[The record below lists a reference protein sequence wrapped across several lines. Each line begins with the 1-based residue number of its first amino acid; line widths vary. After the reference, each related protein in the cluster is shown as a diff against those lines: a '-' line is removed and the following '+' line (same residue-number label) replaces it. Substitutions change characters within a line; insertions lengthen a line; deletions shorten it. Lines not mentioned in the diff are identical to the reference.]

1 MSIKIKRAAGSIVF
15 FMLLFATLAWVQE
28 VVTPDFDWPEHNRR
42 SLKSIRSVFNEPK
55 GSIDAVFF
63 GTSQTFCSIS
73 PMTMYDIA
81 GVRAYNMA
89 STNQRI
95 PVAYHLLKAILRDQ
109 TPKLVVVDA
118 SGFFYTEKE
127 MQSAAKYE
135 EMVNSLPWS
144 KIRDRWALMTEIA
157 KQQDRENDFKYI
169 LSSIIPLIRYH
180 SNYLLREQDY
190 VEMYLKDLYQ
200 RKGYVATYDFV
211 PVEKENYKI
220 VKAMLDPNDN
230 YASDDDRKEKLR
242 DSLEANEPYLLKMQQ
257 LCREHGA
264 ELVFI
269 KVPVCTTTE
278 HRGYW
283 SFNKHEM
290 TEALAGKMGVKFL
303 DMCYED
309 IGLDWFRDSSD
320 SGEHVNYRGTKKIT
334 ASVLGW
340 LQEEFGLSSE
350 PNELWDR
357 QWSYQNEVFAEE
369 MEYLELELEYDLVK
383 YLERVREGDYVL
395 FTIVSNGLGKYW
407 SDEAQQAFEE
417 TTGTKLDLRKKKN
430 AAYVGISSQG
440 GIIEERNGKKTCSIQ
455 VDLENG
461 LNCKLSSKRTKSRYA
476 GSIVIDGERYDSPG
490 QGVHFVVYDNKLG
503 CVVDSVCFNTASK
516 SLKAQQNTD
525 YKLSMRTKIIEY
537 VHGQMKGI

>member
-1 MSIKIKRAAGSIVF
+1 MSIRIKRAAGTITF
-15 FMLLFATLAWVQE
+15 FMLLFLTLGWVQE
-28 VVTPDFDWPEHNRR
+28 LVTPNFDWPEHNRR
-42 SLKSIRSVFNEPK
+42 SLKGIRSAFNEPK

-109 TPKLVVVDA
+109 SPKLVVVDA

-135 EMVNSLPWS
+135 EMVNSLPWNR
-144 KIRDRWALMTEIA
+144 IRDRWELMAEIA
-157 KQQDRENDFKYI
+157 KQQDRENDWKYI
-169 LSSIIPLIRYH
+169 LSSIIPFLRYH
-180 SNYLLREQDY
+180 TNYLLTEQDY

-200 RKGYVATYDFV
+200 RKGYVATFDFV
-211 PVEKENYKI
+211 PVERKNYKF
-220 VKAMLDPNDN
+220 VKAMLDPNDD
-230 YASDDDRKEKLR
+230 YASDDDQKERLR
-242 DSLEANEPYLLKMQQ
+242 DSIDANEPYLLKMQQ

-269 KVPVCTTTE
+269 KVPVCTTNE

-283 SFNKHEM
+283 SFNKHEI

-303 DMCYED
+303 DMNYED
-309 IGLDWFRDSSD
+309 NGLDWFKDTND
-320 SGEHVNYRGTKKIT
+320 SGEHVNYRGTKKVT
-334 ASVLGW
+334 ARVLQW

-350 PNELWDR
+350 RNEAWDR
-357 QWSYQNEVFAEE
+357 QWSYQNQVFAEE
-369 MEYLELELEYDLVK
+369 MEYLELELETDLVK
-383 YLERVREGDYVL
+383 YLQRVREGDYVL

-407 SDEAQQAFEE
+407 SDEAQQAFEK

-430 AAYVGISSQG
+430 AAYASVSIPGR
-440 GIIEERNGKKTCSIQ
+440 IIEERNGKKSCSLQ
-455 VDLENG
+455 TDLDNG
-461 LNCKLSSKRTKSRYA
+461 LTCKLSSKKTKSRNA
-476 GSIVIDGERYDSPG
+476 GSIIIDGKRYDSPG
-490 QGVHFVVYDNKLG
+490 QGIHFVVYDNKLG
-503 CVVDSVCFNTASK
+503 CVVDSICFNIASK
-516 SLKAQQNTD
+516 TLKAQQDTD
-525 YKLSMRTKIIEY
+525 YKENMRMKIIEY
-537 VHGQMKGI
+537 VHGQMKNM

>member
-1 MSIKIKRAAGSIVF
+1 MSIKIKRAAGTIVF
-15 FMLLFATLAWVQE
+15 FMLLFTTLVWVQDA
-28 VVTPDFDWPEHNRR
+28 VTPDFDWPVHNRR
-42 SLKSIRSVFNEPK
+42 SLKGIRSAFNEPK

-81 GVRAYNMA
+81 GVRTYNLA

-95 PVAYHLLKAILRDQ
+95 PVAYHLLSAILHDQ
-109 TPKLVVVDA
+109 SPKLVVVDA

-144 KIRDRWALMTEIA
+144 RIREKWTLMTEIA
-157 KQQDRENDFKYI
+157 KQQDRENDWKYI
-169 LSSIIPLIRYH
+169 LSSVIPLLRYH
-180 SNYLLREQDY
+180 TNYRLTEQDNL
-190 VEMYLKDLYQ
+190 ELYLKDLYQ
-200 RKGYVATYDFV
+200 RKGYVATFDTV
-211 PVEKENYKI
+211 AVEKENYKI
-220 VKAMLDPNDN
+220 VKAMLDPNDGF
-230 YASDDDRKEKLR
+230 ASDDDRKEKLT
-242 DSLEANEPYLLKMQQ
+242 DSIAANEPYLLKMQQ

-264 ELVFI
+264 ELVFM

-309 IGLDWFRDSSD
+309 FGVDWFKDSND
-320 SGEHVNYRGTKKIT
+320 GGEHVNYRGTKKVT
-334 ASVLGW
+334 SRVMKW
-340 LQEEFGLSSE
+340 LQEEFGLSSKR
-350 PNELWDR
+350 NELWDR
-357 QWSYQNEVFAEE
+357 QWSYQSKVFAEE
-369 MEYLELELEYDLVK
+369 MEYLELELECDLVK

-417 TTGTKLDLRKKKN
+417 TTGTKLDLRQGKN
-430 AAYVGISSQG
+430 AAYVSVSSQG
-440 GIIEERNGKKTCSIQ
+440 KIIEEHNDNNACSLQI
-455 VDLENG
+455 DLENG
-461 LNCKLSSKRTKSRYA
+461 LNCKLSSKKTKSKSA
-476 GSIVIDGERYDSPG
+476 GSIDIDGKRYDSPG
-490 QGVHFVVYDNKLG
+490 RGVHFVVYDNKLG

-516 SLKAQQNTD
+516 ALKAKQNTE
-525 YKLSMRTKIIEY
+525 YKEDMRLKIIEY

>member
-1 MSIKIKRAAGSIVF
+1 MSIKIKRAAGTIVF
-15 FMLLFATLAWVQE
+15 FMLLFTTLVWVQDA
-28 VVTPDFDWPEHNRR
+28 VTPDFDWPVHNRR
-42 SLKSIRSVFNEPK
+42 SLKGIRSAFNEPK

-81 GVRAYNMA
+81 GVRAYNLA

-95 PVAYHLLKAILRDQ
+95 PVAYHLLSAILHDQ
-109 TPKLVVVDA
+109 SPKLVVVDA

-144 KIRDRWALMTEIA
+144 RIREKWTLMTEIA
-157 KQQDRENDFKYI
+157 KQQDRENDWKYI
-169 LSSIIPLIRYH
+169 LSSVIPLLRYH
-180 SNYLLREQDY
+180 TNYRLTEQDNL
-190 VEMYLKDLYQ
+190 ELYLKDLYQ
-200 RKGYVATYDFV
+200 RKGYVATFDTV
-211 PVEKENYKI
+211 AVEKENYKI
-220 VKAMLDPNDN
+220 VKAMLDPNDDS
-230 YASDDDRKEKLR
+230 ASDDDRKEKLT
-242 DSLEANEPYLLKMQQ
+242 DSIAANEPYLLKMQQ

-264 ELVFI
+264 ELVFM

-309 IGLDWFRDSSD
+309 FGVDWFKDSND
-320 SGEHVNYRGTKKIT
+320 GGEHVNYRGTKKVT
-334 ASVLGW
+334 SRVLKW

-350 PNELWDR
+350 RNELWDR
-357 QWSYQNEVFAEE
+357 QWSYQSKVFAEE
-369 MEYLELELEYDLVK
+369 MEYLELELECDLVK

-395 FTIVSNGLGKYW
+395 FTIVSSGLGKYW

-417 TTGTKLDLRKKKN
+417 TTGTKLDLRQKKN
-430 AAYVGISSQG
+430 AAYVSVSSQG
-440 GIIEERNGKKTCSIQ
+440 KIIEERNDNNACSIEI
-455 VDLENG
+455 DLENG
-461 LNCKLSSKRTKSRYA
+461 LNCKLSSKKAKSKSA
-476 GSIVIDGERYDSPG
+476 GSIDIDGKRYDSPG
-490 QGVHFVVYDNKLG
+490 RGVHFVVYDNKLG

-516 SLKAQQNTD
+516 ALKAKQNTE
-525 YKLSMRTKIIEY
+525 YKEDMRLKIIEY

>member
-1 MSIKIKRAAGSIVF
+1 MSIKIKRAAGAIVF
-15 FMLLFATLAWVQE
+15 FMLLFVTLGWVQD

-42 SLKSIRSVFNEPK
+42 SLKGIRSAFNEPA

-95 PVAYHLLKAILRDQ
+95 PVAYHLLKAILHDQ
-109 TPKLVVVDA
+109 SPKLVVVDA

-144 KIRDRWALMTEIA
+144 RVREKWELMTEIA
-157 KQQDRENDFKYI
+157 KLQDREHDRKYI
-169 LSSIIPLIRYH
+169 LSSVIPLLRYH
-180 SNYLLREQDY
+180 SNYRVTEQDH

-200 RKGYVATYDFV
+200 RKGYVATFDFV
-211 PVEKENYKI
+211 PVEKKNYKI
-220 VKAMLDPNDN
+220 VKAMLDANDD

-242 DSLEANEPYLLKMQQ
+242 DAIAANEPYLLKMRQ
-257 LCREHGA
+257 LCREYGA

-269 KVPVCTTTE
+269 KVPICTTTE

-290 TEALAGKMGVKFL
+290 TEALAQKMDVKFL

-309 IGLDWFRDSSD
+309 IGLDWFKDSSD
-320 SGEHVNYRGTKKIT
+320 SGEHVNYRGAKKIT
-334 ASVLGW
+334 ARVLQW

-350 PNELWDR
+350 RNEVWDR
-357 QWSYQNEVFAEE
+357 QWSYQNKVFAEE
-369 MEYLELELEYDLVK
+369 MEYLDLELEYDLVK

-407 SDEAQQAFEE
+407 SDEVQQAFEE
-417 TTGTKLDLRKKKN
+417 TTGTKLDLREKKN
-430 AAYVGISSQG
+430 AAYVSVSSQG
-440 GIIEERNGKKTCSIQ
+440 RIIEERNGKNYCSLR

-461 LNCKLSSKRTKSRYA
+461 LNCKLSSKKTKSRSA
-476 GSIVIDGERYDSPG
+476 GSIVIDGKRYDSPG

-503 CVVDSVCFNTASK
+503 CVVDSIRFNTASK
-516 SLKAQQNTD
+516 SLNAQQNTD
-525 YKLSMRTKIIEY
+525 YKENMRMKIIGY
-537 VHGQMKGI
+537 VHGQMKNM

>member
-1 MSIKIKRAAGSIVF
+1 MSIKIKRAAGTIVF
-15 FMLLFATLAWVQE
+15 FMLLFTTLVWVQDA
-28 VVTPDFDWPEHNRR
+28 VTPDFDWPVHNRR
-42 SLKSIRSVFNEPK
+42 SLKGIRSAFNEPK

-81 GVRAYNMA
+81 GVRTYNLA

-95 PVAYHLLKAILRDQ
+95 PVAYHLLSAILHDQ
-109 TPKLVVVDA
+109 SPKLVVVDA

-144 KIRDRWALMTEIA
+144 RIREKWTLMTEIA
-157 KQQDRENDFKYI
+157 KQQDRENDWKYI
-169 LSSIIPLIRYH
+169 LSSVIPLLRYH
-180 SNYLLREQDY
+180 TNYRLTEQDNL
-190 VEMYLKDLYQ
+190 ELYLKDLYQ
-200 RKGYVATYDFV
+200 RKGYVATFDTV
-211 PVEKENYKI
+211 AVEKENYKI
-220 VKAMLDPNDN
+220 VKAMLDPNDGF
-230 YASDDDRKEKLR
+230 ASDDDRKEKLT
-242 DSLEANEPYLLKMQQ
+242 DSIAANEPYLLKMQQ

-264 ELVFI
+264 ELVFM

-309 IGLDWFRDSSD
+309 FGVDWFKDSND
-320 SGEHVNYRGTKKIT
+320 GGEHVNYRGTKKVT
-334 ASVLGW
+334 SRVMKW
-340 LQEEFGLSSE
+340 LQEEFGLSSKR
-350 PNELWDR
+350 NELWDR
-357 QWSYQNEVFAEE
+357 QWSYQSKVFAEE
-369 MEYLELELEYDLVK
+369 MEYLELELECDLVK

-417 TTGTKLDLRKKKN
+417 TTGTKLDLRQGKN
-430 AAYVGISSQG
+430 AAYVSVSSQG
-440 GIIEERNGKKTCSIQ
+440 KIIEEHNDNNARSLQI
-455 VDLENG
+455 DLENG
-461 LNCKLSSKRTKSRYA
+461 LNCKLSSKKTKSKSA
-476 GSIVIDGERYDSPG
+476 GSIDIDGKRYDSPG
-490 QGVHFVVYDNKLG
+490 RGVHFVVYDNKLG

-516 SLKAQQNTD
+516 ALKAKQNTE
-525 YKLSMRTKIIEY
+525 YKEDMRLKIIEY

>member
-1 MSIKIKRAAGSIVF
+1 MSIKIKRAAGAIAF
-15 FMLLFATLAWVQE
+15 FLLLFATLAWVQD

-42 SLKSIRSVFNEPK
+42 SLKGIRSAFNEPK

-95 PVAYHLLKAILRDQ
+95 PVAYHLLRAILHNQ
-109 TPKLVVVDA
+109 SPKLVVVDA

-144 KIRDRWALMTEIA
+144 RIKEKWELMTEIA
-157 KQQDRENDFKYI
+157 KLQDRENDWKYI
-169 LSSIIPLIRYH
+169 LSSVIPLLRYH
-180 SNYLLREQDY
+180 SNYLLTEQDH
-190 VEMYLKDLYQ
+190 VEMYMKDLYQ
-200 RKGYVATYDFV
+200 RKGYVATFDFV

-220 VKAMLDPNDN
+220 VKAMLDPNDD
-230 YASDDDRKEKLR
+230 YASDDDRKEKLQ
-242 DSLEANEPYLLKMQQ
+242 DAIEANEPYLMKMQQ

-264 ELVFI
+264 ELVFM
-269 KVPVCTTTE
+269 KVPICTTTE

-283 SFNKHEM
+283 SYNKHVM
-290 TEALAGKMGVKFL
+290 TETLAGKMGVKFL

-309 IGLDWFRDSSD
+309 IGLDWFKDSND

-334 ASVLGW
+334 ARVLKW
-340 LQEEFGLSSE
+340 LQEDFGLASE
-350 PNELWDR
+350 PNAQWDR

-369 MEYLELELEYDLVK
+369 MKYLDLELEYDLVK

-407 SDEAQQAFEE
+407 SDEAQQAFEK
-417 TTGTKLDLRKKKN
+417 TTGTKLDLRKKGN
-430 AAYVGISSQG
+430 AAYVSVSSQG
-440 GIIEERNGKKTCSIQ
+440 RIIEERNDRRSCSLQ

-461 LNCKLSSKRTKSRYA
+461 LNCKLNSRKTGSRSA
-476 GSIVIDGERYDSPG
+476 GSIVIDAKRYDAPG

-503 CVVDSVCFNTASK
+503 CVVDSVCFNTASRA
-516 SLKAQQNTD
+516 LTAQQYTE
-525 YKLSMRTKIIEY
+525 YKEAMRMKIIEY
-537 VHGQMKGI
+537 VHSQMKGI